1 MFVTTRHSA
10 CSLTPVVTCGLGRH
24 YTSSFAT
31 GLSGHGLL
39 TNGLAV
45 LQDVGGPNP
54 RFGVGG
60 FMLLVAVVQ
69 LAALAA
75 FDTLRRRRSSV
86 AASRTQRGKGWGR
99 TGRMKPTGDELLDGE
114 KEGLTDGEEGR
125 EADDEVG
132 GLSSA
137 KETQLNGRSAN
148 TFKFLPL
155 LASQAWTNYVY
166 FLIPSLIPYITR
178 LPQLRGMGM
187 DPRTK
192 QPNGSDG
199 LDGELY
205 MWLNF
210 ITTCVELPRTS
221 FDDHAHVVWCF
232 DLYVFRCHFALLTK
246 GLPDTSR
253 LGCPTRAVRRAEW
266 ARW

>member
-1 MFVTTRHSA
+1 
-10 CSLTPVVTCGLGRH
+10 VVTCGLGRH

-99 TGRMKPTGDELLDGE
+99 KGRMKPTGDELLDGE

-125 EADDEVG
+125 EADDDVG

-178 LPQLRGMGM
+178 LPELRGMGM

-210 ITTCVELPRTS
+210 ITTCVELP
-221 FDDHAHVVWCF
+221 
-232 DLYVFRCHFALLTK
+232 
-246 GLPDTSR
+246 
-253 LGCPTRAVRRAEW
+253 
-266 ARW
+266 